1 MTFTPKL
8 GLMQPVF
15 GNSYLYLEHIKKHVR
30 GTTSTPNLGL
40 MQPVFGNSYF
50 YAKQ

>member
-1 MTFTPKL
+1 
-8 GLMQPVF
+8 MQPVF
-15 GNSYLYLEHIKKHVR
+15 GNSYLYLEQSKKHVR
-30 GTTSTPNLGL
+30 GTTFTPNLGL